1 MWYTTGDKE
10 HMMQFKRKKCFDRLI
25 IKVQEDKTI
34 LTKLDYE
41 ELAMFVDYLTNLNR
55 YLKSKG
61 E

>member
-1 MWYTTGDKE
+1 
-10 HMMQFKRKKCFDRLI
+10 MQFKRKKCFDRLI
-25 IKVQEDKTI
+25 LKVKDDKTI

-55 YLKSKG
+55 YLQSKG